1 VQVEALRA
9 LATGWATGGRYA
21 AAYGRMVE
29 RQWRFIQEELFDER
43 YGGVFA
49 RPAGDAGLRRVLPL
63 KRYRWNLRKGDLW
76 KDASHE
82 TDSLVAG
89 IRLLRSGQVEASAT

>member
-1 VQVEALRA
+1 VPGEALRA
-9 LATGWATGGRYA
+9 LATGWANDGRHS

-29 RQWRFIQEELFDER
+29 RQWRFIQQELLDER
-43 YGGVFA
+43 YGGLFA
-49 RPAGDAGLRRVLPL
+49 RPATDAGWWRVLPL

-82 TDSLVAG
+82 TDSLVAS
-89 IRLLRSGQVEASAT
+89 IRLLRSGHGGPDA